1 VMGGH
6 FVTARLLSQELEA
19 TRLDWRAA
27 GPRLRVEPDRLPPDV
42 EQACRRLM
50 ENLGILFGC
59 FDFIVTPEGEHV
71 FLEVNPA
78 GQFLWVEEA
87 NPELR
92 LLAPFVDFLL
102 SRDPA
107 FRWQPKADA
116 IRHADYRQRALDRI
130 AALGPVHVPVADVYI
145 SSDLSDETPQE
156 GAARFAKP

>member
-1 VMGGH
+1 MRAAFEALELTVTREEETEQPARGTAWTVNIPSWRDDLDRPIDLVEEVLHHGGDH
-6 FVTARLLSQELEA
+6 FVTARLLSQELE
-19 TRLDWRAA
+19 TSRLDWRAA
-27 GPRLRVEPDRLPPDV
+27 GSRLRVEPDRLPRDV
-42 EQACRRLM
+42 EEACRRVM

-92 LLAPFVDFLL
+92 LLAPFVAFLL

-107 FRWQPKADA
+107 FRWRCP
-116 IRHADYRQRALDRI
+116 
-130 AALGPVHVPVADVYI
+130 
-145 SSDLSDETPQE
+145 
-156 GAARFAKP
+156 